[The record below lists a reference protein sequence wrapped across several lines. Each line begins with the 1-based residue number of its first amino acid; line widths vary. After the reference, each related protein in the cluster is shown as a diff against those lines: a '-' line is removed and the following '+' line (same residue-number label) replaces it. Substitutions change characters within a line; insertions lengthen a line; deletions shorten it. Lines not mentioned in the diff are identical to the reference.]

1 MTEFIISIANLYVK
15 SHKYAYIYLY
25 TQDIVILHSISSAIL
40 LMLYHKKN
48 PR

>member
-15 SHKYAYIYLY
+15 SHKYAYIYPN
-25 TQDIVILHSISSAIL
+25 TQDVVILHSIFSAIL

-48 PR
+48 PL